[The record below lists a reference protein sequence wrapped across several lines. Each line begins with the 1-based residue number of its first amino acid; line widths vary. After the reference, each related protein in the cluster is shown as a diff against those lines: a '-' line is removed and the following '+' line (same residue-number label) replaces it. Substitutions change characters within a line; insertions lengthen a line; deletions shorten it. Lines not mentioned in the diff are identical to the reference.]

1 MALISAILASVVDGV
16 VNNEEISFGI
26 SVMLQAQKLSKHEL
40 LELQDYLSKKTLN
53 KLHLLAKSV
62 SVRLTGSSHKLS
74 AMDMLGGI
82 MLQMFIIIV
91 FQISSKIASLCSL
104 LCSKSTDFSYYS
116 QLYWMENFTTF
127 SLCNQK
133 LQKYFIAYVYY

>member
-62 SVRLTGSSHKLS
+62 SVRLTGSSHKLG
-74 AMDMLGGI
+74 AMGMLEGI
-82 MLQMFIIIV
+82 MLQIFII
-91 FQISSKIASLCSL
+91 QISSKIASLCSL
-104 LCSKSTDFSYYS
+104 LCSKSTDFSHYS